1 MMTLQDILNEAID
14 RIMRSDQAGLDD
26 LLAAHPEAR
35 PDVKPLLETAQALA
49 AALPAQA
56 SPAFVV
62 DLRRR
67 LILQAATRRAEMQ
80 RRQQHRITLP
90 TLLRLAPARRLAYAA
105 LAVVVAVALLLSSGG
120 VATAQSLPGQP
131 LYGTKRTVEDAP
143 LLVLSDVVMRA
154 DYLLTL
160 LERRVYE
167 VEVLDRLGQINEI
180 AFTEMRWATE
190 RALVAVQSVPLDRS
204 AAQWTRLEMA
214 TEREEFV
221 LTLATEQGRV
231 PEKAQAAFAQTYQ
244 VCTSTQT
251 QAQETLS
258 TLPPQVG
265 ATATPPGWNPPG
277 LTKTPEPPGQ
287 TKTPEPPGQTKTPP
301 GQARTPDPSK
311 TPKPTNTEKP
321 ANTPKPTYTEKPANT
336 PKPTNTEKPAN
347 TPKPTSEPKPTKAP
361 K

>member
-1 MMTLQDILNEAID
+1 MTLEDILNEAVD
-14 RIMRSDQAGLDD
+14 RIIRGDQAGLDD
-26 LLAAHPEAR
+26 LLTAHPEAR
-35 PDVKPLLETAQALA
+35 PDVEPLLETAQALA

-56 SPAFVV
+56 APAFVV

-80 RRQQHRITLP
+80 RRQPHRLSLP

-105 LAVVVAVALLLSSGG
+105 LAVVVALALLLSSGG
-120 VATAQSLPGQP
+120 VATAHSLPGQP
-131 LYGTKRTVEDAP
+131 LYGTKRAVEDAP

-167 VEVLDRLGQINEI
+167 VETLDRLGQINEI
-180 AFTEMRWATE
+180 AFTEMRLATE
-190 RALVAVQSVPLDRS
+190 RALVAVQAVPLDRA
-204 AAQWTRLEMA
+204 AAQWTRLETA

-221 LTLATEQGRV
+221 LTLATKQGRV

-251 QAQETLS
+251 QARETLP

-287 TKTPEPPGQTKTPP
+287 TKIPPGQTKTPEPPGQTKIPPGQTKTPP
-301 GQARTPDPSK
+301 GLARTPNPTK
-311 TPKPTNTEKP
+311 TPKPID
-321 ANTPKPTYTEKPANT
+321 TPRPANT
-336 PKPTNTEKPAN
+336 PKPTN
-347 TPKPTSEPKPTKAP
+347 EPKPTKAP